1 MPMNPT
7 EMILFDYGLTV
18 SYVNGKGLDKNLWEE
33 KLTDE
38 KNFRRGVS
46 NPKDIYSV
54 VGLELK
60 FHMKWT
66 R

>member
-1 MPMNPT
+1 
-7 EMILFDYGLTV
+7 MIFV
-18 SYVNGKGLDKNLWEE
+18 IKMIVNNNVEEREE
-33 KLTDE
+33 KYV
-38 KNFRRGVS
+38 FRHGVS
-46 NPKDIYSV
+46 NPNDIYSV